1 LSKRAGIALGMAAGA
16 LWATLLIFAVPPA
29 TRGMFLPIN
38 VALIGAFAP
47 PGFVMAAMIGNLAR
61 RRFFDDA
68 IIDGETPQPHSS
80 AEIDARVL
88 QNTVEQ
94 ALLALLLWPLIA
106 LVLGGALVVAL
117 GASFAVARLL
127 FWVGYHISPAAR
139 AFGFAAT
146 FYPTV
151 LGAAWAVLVWFV

>member
-1 LSKRAGIALGMAAGA
+1 MSKRVRIALGMVAGA
-16 LWATLLIFAVPPA
+16 AWAMLLVFAVPSV
-29 TRGMFLPIN
+29 TRSLFLPIN
-38 VALIGAFAP
+38 VALIAGFAP
-47 PGFVMAAMIGNLAR
+47 PGFVLAAMIGNLAR

-68 IIDGETPQPHSS
+68 IIDGEAPRPQSG

-94 ALLALLLWPLIA
+94 AMLAVLLWPLIA
-106 LVLGGALVVAL
+106 LVLGGALLVVL
-117 GASFAVARLL
+117 GASFALARIL

-139 AFGFAAT
+139 AVGFAAT

-151 LGAAWAVLVWFV
+151 LGAVWAVLVWFV